1 MKKWVKASL
10 GIISAVAIVAA
21 TGIYYVNNKMNK
33 VDRVELPKTNEE
45 LGIVEKV
52 EEDVKKTEVVNI
64 VLFGL
69 DARSVKERSR
79 SDSMIVLSIDKTNK
93 KIKMTSLMRDMY
105 VNIPGRGGDRLNHA
119 YAYGG
124 PALAIKTINS
134 NFGLDI
140 KDFVTINFW
149 GLEDVIDTLGGVQID
164 IKSYEA
170 KALGLTPG
178 LQILD
183 GKKALAY
190 SRLRYYGNGDYERT
204 ERQRNVLNEVFKN
217 ASTLSPNEAMKLV
230 ESMLPYVQTSL
241 TNTQIISL
249 VNDIYSLKASGIEQ
263 YRLPVD
269 GTFKSQSIRGMAV
282 LVPNIEE
289 NKNKLRSF
297 IYNN

>member
-1 MKKWVKASL
+1 MKRWVKIML
-10 GIISAVAIVAA
+10 GTILACVFAISGAFYYII
-21 TGIYYVNNKMNK
+21 NKMNR
-33 VDRVELPKTNEE
+33 VDKVELPKTNEE
-45 LGIVEKV
+45 LGITERVEDTGV
-52 EEDVKKTEVVNI
+52 INI
-64 VLFGL
+64 ALFGL

-79 SDSMIVLSIDKTNK
+79 SDSMIVLSIDKKNK
-93 KIKMTSLMRDMY
+93 KVKMTSLMRDMY

-140 KDFVTINFW
+140 KDFITINFW

-164 IKSYEA
+164 IKPYEA
-170 KALGLTPG
+170 KALGLKEGP
-178 LQILD
+178 QILN
-183 GKKALAY
+183 GKQALAY

-204 ERQRNVLNEVFKN
+204 ERQRRILNEIFKNVSVLNYNEVVKVI
-217 ASTLSPNEAMKLV
+217 EKL
-230 ESMLPYVQTSL
+230 LPHVQTSL
-241 TNTQIISL
+241 SNMQIISL
-249 VNDIYSLKASGIEQ
+249 AKDVYDFKVESIEQ

-269 GTFKSQSIRGMAV
+269 GTFTSQRIRGMAV

-289 NKNKLRSF
+289 NRNKLKNF

>member
-1 MKKWVKASL
+1 MKRWVKIMIGTILACVFA
-10 GIISAVAIVAA
+10 ISGVF
-21 TGIYYVNNKMNK
+21 YYLINKMNK
-33 VDRVELPKTNEE
+33 VDKVELPKTNEE
-45 LGIVEKV
+45 LGITEKV
-52 EEDVKKTEVVNI
+52 EDTGVINI
-64 VLFGL
+64 ALFGL

-79 SDSMIVLSIDKTNK
+79 SDSMIVLSIDKKNK
-93 KIKMTSLMRDMY
+93 KVKMTSLMRDMY

-140 KDFVTINFW
+140 KDFITINFW

-164 IKSYEA
+164 IKPYEA
-170 KALGLTPG
+170 KALGLKEGP
-178 LQILD
+178 QILN
-183 GKKALAY
+183 GKQALAY

-204 ERQRNVLNEVFKN
+204 ERQRRILNEIFKN
-217 ASTLSPNEAMKLV
+217 VSVLSYNEVVKVIEKL
-230 ESMLPYVQTSL
+230 LPHVQTSL
-241 TNTQIISL
+241 SNMQIISL
-249 VNDIYSLKASGIEQ
+249 AKDVYDFKAESIEQ

-269 GTFKSQSIRGMAV
+269 GTFTSQRIRGMAV

-289 NKNKLRSF
+289 NRNKLKNF

>member
-1 MKKWVKASL
+1 MKRWVKIMIVTILACVFAIL
-10 GIISAVAIVAA
+10 GAFYYII
-21 TGIYYVNNKMNK
+21 NKMNR
-33 VDRVELPKTNEE
+33 VDKVELPKTNEE
-45 LGIVEKV
+45 LGITERVEDTGV
-52 EEDVKKTEVVNI
+52 INI
-64 VLFGL
+64 ALFGL

-79 SDSMIVLSIDKTNK
+79 SDSMIVLSIDKKNK
-93 KIKMTSLMRDMY
+93 KVKMTSLMRDMY

-140 KDFVTINFW
+140 KDFITINFW

-164 IKSYEA
+164 IKPYEA
-170 KALGLTPG
+170 KALGLKEGP
-178 LQILD
+178 QILN
-183 GKKALAY
+183 GKQALAY

-204 ERQRNVLNEVFKN
+204 ERQRRILNEIFKNVSVLNYNEVVKVI
-217 ASTLSPNEAMKLV
+217 EKL
-230 ESMLPYVQTSL
+230 LPHVQTSL
-241 TNTQIISL
+241 SNMQIISL
-249 VNDIYSLKASGIEQ
+249 AKDVYDFKVESIQQ

-269 GTFKSQSIRGMAV
+269 GTFTSQRIRGMAV

-289 NKNKLRSF
+289 NRNKLKNF

>member
-1 MKKWVKASL
+1 MKRWVKIML
-10 GIISAVAIVAA
+10 GTILACVFAILGTFYYII
-21 TGIYYVNNKMNK
+21 NKMNR
-33 VDRVELPKTNEE
+33 VDKVELPKTNEE
-45 LGIVEKV
+45 LGITERVEDTGV
-52 EEDVKKTEVVNI
+52 INI
-64 VLFGL
+64 ALFGL

-79 SDSMIVLSIDKTNK
+79 SDSMIVLSIDKKNK
-93 KIKMTSLMRDMY
+93 KVKMTSLMRDMY

-140 KDFVTINFW
+140 KDFITINFW

-164 IKSYEA
+164 IKPYEA
-170 KALGLTPG
+170 KALGLKEGP
-178 LQILD
+178 QILN
-183 GKKALAY
+183 GKQALAY

-204 ERQRNVLNEVFKN
+204 ERQRRILNEIFKN
-217 ASTLSPNEAMKLV
+217 VSVLSYNEVVKVIEKL
-230 ESMLPYVQTSL
+230 LPHVQTSL
-241 TNTQIISL
+241 SNMQIISL
-249 VNDIYSLKASGIEQ
+249 AKDVYDFKAESIEQ

-269 GTFKSQSIRGMAV
+269 GTFTSQRIRGMAV

-289 NKNKLRSF
+289 NRNKLKNF